1 MKAEQVTI
9 RVWLPSSPLP
19 YRLRCSNIYKYLRL
33 HQDKYQGLVSQVSI
47 IAHKIC
53 NYCVAD
59 MFCSESHISWRYFS
73 LLIMLKEYQTGIFFL

>member
-19 YRLRCSNIYKYLRL
+19 YRLRCSNIYKYLWL
-33 HQDKYQGLVSQVSI
+33 HQDEYQGLVSQLSI

-59 MFCSESHISWRYFS
+59 MFCSESHIS
-73 LLIMLKEYQTGIFFL
+73 